1 MSVRNEVDSVH
12 IAAQV
17 DTLDEALTWVVQQ
30 VDTRN
35 LERPN
40 IAISPIFLY
49 PAIDG
54 DEGQWMYEVSVGASL
69 TPGEAT
75 DG

>member
-1 MSVRNEVDSVH
+1 MSAHNEVESVH

-17 DTLDEALTWVVQQ
+17 DTLDEALSWVVQQ
-30 VDTRN
+30 VDTRK
-35 LERPN
+35 LERPS

-54 DEGQWMYEVSVGASL
+54 DEGRWMYEVSVGASL
-69 TPGEAT
+69 TSKEDT
-75 DG
+75 RD

>member
-1 MSVRNEVDSVH
+1 MSASNEVESVH

-17 DTLDEALTWVVQQ
+17 DTLDEALSWVVQQ
-30 VDTRN
+30 VDARK

-40 IAISPIFLY
+40 ITISPIFLY

-54 DEGQWMYEVSVGASL
+54 DEGRWMYEVSVGASL
-69 TPGEAT
+69 TPKEDT
-75 DG
+75 RD

>member
-69 TPGEAT
+69 TPKEDT
-75 DG
+75 RD